1 MSDKI
6 DFQSLSFGMRR
17 IGWIRFWVQSILG
30 VVVAAVLLFSNVVN
44 NSEGQLGLAPGL
56 SLTPVEPDLFWRGN
70 LEDLPKIN
78 NSFVN
83 LS

>member
-17 IGWIRFWVQSILG
+17 IGWIRFWIQSILG

-44 NSEGQLGLAPGL
+44 NSEGQLGLTPGL

-83 LS
+83 PS